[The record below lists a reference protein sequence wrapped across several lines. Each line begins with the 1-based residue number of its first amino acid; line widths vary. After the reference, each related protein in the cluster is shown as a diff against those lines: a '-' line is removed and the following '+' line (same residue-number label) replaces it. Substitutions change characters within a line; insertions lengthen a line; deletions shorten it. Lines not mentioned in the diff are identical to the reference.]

1 MTQHRS
7 GGDRSTRTRRNQAPL
22 PKNPRRGPAAGA
34 QREGACRAPCDCV
47 YAARESERASETAC
61 ARASTDRQATAA
73 THQSSLQPLIEQP
86 TGSEGARD
94 LVTDVT
100 DSAHE
105 PQASRD
111 ASQVKKRK
119 KCREGA
125 RCQKKSVGPA
135 GRGGLPG
142 PRGGRAG
149 RCAAA
154 ARRPV
159 ANAVGAVGARAP

>member
-105 PQASRD
+105 PSEMPPRA
-111 ASQVKKRK
+111 
-119 KCREGA
+119 RENN
-125 RCQKKSVGPA
+125 KLFDHPLKSSFVTRVTYGVSIKP
-135 GRGGLPG
+135 
-142 PRGGRAG
+142 
-149 RCAAA
+149 
-154 ARRPV
+154 
-159 ANAVGAVGARAP
+159 NSKHFWK

>member
-73 THQSSLQPLIEQP
+73 THQASLQPLIEQP

-105 PQASRD
+105 PSEMPSPPEWGLGRTLANKDRD
-111 ASQVKKRK
+111 ATADY
-119 KCREGA
+119 RERQG
-125 RCQKKSVGPA
+125 GD
-135 GRGGLPG
+135 GGLS
-142 PRGGRAG
+142 RSSTYT
-149 RCAAA
+149 RCA
-154 ARRPV
+154 PT
-159 ANAVGAVGARAP
+159 

>member
-73 THQSSLQPLIEQP
+73 THQASLQPLIEQP

-105 PQASRD
+105 PSEMP
-111 ASQVKKRK
+111 SQVKKRK
-119 KCREGA
+119 NAVA
-125 RCQKKSVGPA
+125 RGGCLA
-135 GRGGLPG
+135 RGGLPG